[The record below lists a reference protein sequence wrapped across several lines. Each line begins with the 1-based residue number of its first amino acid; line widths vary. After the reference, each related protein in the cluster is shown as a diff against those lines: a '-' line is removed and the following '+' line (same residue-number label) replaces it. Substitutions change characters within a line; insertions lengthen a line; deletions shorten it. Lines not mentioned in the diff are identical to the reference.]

1 MAAAHC
7 LGRGTG
13 LAQGGRRHWPV
24 PCPRSRAAKVRSLA
38 ARAPPLE
45 SGLPSDLPSE
55 LSHAPRCLMSP
66 AFSIYLDLLRLAAAL
81 LVFAHHASYERYHG
95 RWLQGL
101 AGYGHEA
108 VVVFF
113 VLSGYVIAYTREH
126 KDHVWRHFAVQRL
139 SRLWSVALPAIALT
153 LLLDAWGRS
162 LLPSLYADVADG
174 WARVLASALF
184 VNEFWI
190 EGWAAGSN
198 IPLWSL
204 SYEAGYY
211 LLFGVL
217 SFSPARWRVALAL
230 ACALLIGPRLLL
242 LLPAWW
248 LGVWIH
254 GSPWVRRLGQGCG
267 AVLAGT
273 GLAWALVLALGKVGN
288 RFITWRLTDGLSPP
302 LLQLLGYSDA
312 FISDNLIALGVS
324 AHVAGMSAWLRGRQA
339 PAGLAHWAARL
350 SRATFPIYLFHY
362 PLLQCCAALAAVW
375 PPLAWGGVTVL
386 SLALSAALTG
396 PCEQLRQRLRR
407 GLSRLLR
414 V

>member
-1 MAAAHC
+1 MAGAGCAS
-7 LGRGTG
+7 RGTG
-13 LAQGGRRHWPV
+13 LTPGALRRDTD
-24 PCPRSRAAKVRSLA
+24 
-38 ARAPPLE
+38 ARATQARGAGSGAEPVSLQC
-45 SGLPSDLPSE
+45 GLPHRHGLVP
-55 LSHAPRCLMSP
+55 HAFLMSP

-81 LVFAHHASYERYHG
+81 LVFVHHASYASYHG

-101 AGYGHEA
+101 AGHGHEA

-126 KDHVWRHFAVQRL
+126 KDHDWRHYAVQRL

-153 LLLDAWGRS
+153 LLLDAWGRT
-162 LLPSLYADVADG
+162 LLPALYADVEGG
-174 WARVLASALF
+174 WGRVLASTLF

-217 SFSPARWRVALAL
+217 SFSTPRWRWPLAL

-248 LGVWIH
+248 LGVCIH
-254 GSPWVRRLGQGCG
+254 RSKRVRTMPAGQGALL
-267 AVLAGT
+267 AVA
-273 GLAWALVLALGKVGN
+273 GLAWVLLLALGKLGN
-288 RFITWRLTDGLSPP
+288 LYVTWRLLALLPP
-302 LLQLLGYSDA
+302 PVAQLLGHSDA
-312 FISDNLIALGVS
+312 FVSDNLIALGVA
-324 AHVAGMSAWLRGRQA
+324 AHVAGMSAWLRGRGA

-362 PLLQCCAALAAVW
+362 PLLQFFAALAAVW
-375 PPLAWGGVTVL
+375 PPLALGGVTAL
-386 SLALSAALTG
+386 SLALSAAFTG

-407 GLSRLLR
+407 GLARLLR
-414 V
+414 A

>member
-1 MAAAHC
+1 
-7 LGRGTG
+7 
-13 LAQGGRRHWPV
+13 
-24 PCPRSRAAKVRSLA
+24 
-38 ARAPPLE
+38 
-45 SGLPSDLPSE
+45 
-55 LSHAPRCLMSP
+55 MSP
-66 AFSIYLDLLRLAAAL
+66 AFSIHLDLLRLAAAL
-81 LVFAHHASYERYHG
+81 LVFVHHASYARFHG

-113 VLSGYVIAYTREH
+113 VLSGYVIAYNHEH
-126 KDHVWRHFAVQRL
+126 KDLDWRRYAVQRL

-153 LLLDAWGRS
+153 LLLDAWGRP
-162 LLPSLYADVADG
+162 LQPTLHDTQPGG
-174 WARVLASALF
+174 WGRVLASVLF

-217 SFSPARWRVALAL
+217 SFSPARWRWPLTL

-248 LGVWIH
+248 LGVWVH
-254 GSPWVRRLGQGCG
+254 RSRRVQAMG
-267 AVLAGT
+267 ASEGALLAAI
-273 GLAWALVLALGKVGN
+273 GLAWALALAVGKVGN
-288 RFITWRLTDGLSPP
+288 RFITWRLMDLLSQP
-302 LLQLLGYSDA
+302 LSQLIGNSDA
-312 FISDNLIALGVS
+312 FISDNLIALGVA

-339 PAGLAHWAARL
+339 PAALARWAARL

-362 PLLQCCAALAAVW
+362 PLLQFFAALTTVW
-375 PPLAWGGVTVL
+375 PLLAWGGVAVL
-386 SLALSAALTG
+386 SLILSAAFTG
-396 PCEQLRQRLRR
+396 PCEQLRQVLRR
-407 GLSRLLR
+407 WLSRRLQTAGR
-414 V
+414 PWP